1 MNEKKDR
8 VNDALNATRA
18 AVEEGI
24 VPGGGVALLRCIK
37 SLENLKASNPDKQIG
52 VELVA
57 KSLRKPLHTIAE
69 NAGVEAPLV
78 VEKVI

>member
-24 VPGGGVALLRCIK
+24 VPGGGVALLRCLTVLDDVEPVNDDQK
-37 SLENLKASNPDKQIG
+37 PGSSN
-52 VELVA
+52 
-57 KSLRKPLHTIAE
+57 
-69 NAGVEAPLV
+69 
-78 VEKVI
+78 

>member
-24 VPGGGVALLRCIK
+24 VPGGGTALLRSIK
-37 SLENLKASNPDKQIG
+37 CLDQVKPANADQKTGENRRDATIKIG
-52 VELVA
+52 
-57 KSLRKPLHTIAE
+57 
-69 NAGVEAPLV
+69 
-78 VEKVI
+78 

>member
-24 VPGGGVALLRCIK
+24 VPGGGTALLRSIK
-37 SLENLKASNPDKQIG
+37 VLDKIHATNEDQKTGILDSG
-52 VELVA
+52 
-57 KSLRKPLHTIAE
+57 
-69 NAGVEAPLV
+69 
-78 VEKVI
+78 